1 MGNGRRSK
9 TSFEPNVSN
18 VLFLVLV
25 AATGFIVGSQYR
37 TNSSAVPPP
46 SDAVDPVPNEVI
58 AQLQSALTDPQ
69 ATPNNTAIQTTEETS
84 SVGLVN
90 INTASSSELDTL
102 PGIGPS
108 YAKAIIDYRTKNGPF
123 VRLEDIQQVK
133 GIGPKTFEKL
143 KGKITL

>member
-1 MGNGRRSK
+1 MGNSRRSK
-9 TSFEPNVSN
+9 TNFEPNVSN

-37 TNSSAVPPP
+37 TNSPTTPLP
-46 SDAVDPVPNEVI
+46 SEEVDPAPNEVI
-58 AQLQSALTDPQ
+58 AQLQSALSDPQ
-69 ATPNNTAIQTTEETS
+69 AAPDNAVTQTTEEAP
-84 SVGLVN
+84 VGLVN
-90 INTASSSELDTL
+90 INTASASELDTL

-123 VRLEDIQQVK
+123 IRLEDIQQVK

-143 KGKITL
+143 KNKITL

>member
-1 MGNGRRSK
+1 MGNSRRSK
-9 TSFEPNVSN
+9 TNFEPNVSN

-37 TNSSAVPPP
+37 TNSPTTPPP
-46 SDAVDPVPNEVI
+46 SEEVDPAPNEVI
-58 AQLQSALTDPQ
+58 AQLQSALSDPQ
-69 ATPNNTAIQTTEETS
+69 AAPDNAVTQTTEEAPM
-84 SVGLVN
+84 GLVN
-90 INTASSSELDTL
+90 INTASASELDTL

-143 KGKITL
+143 KNKITL

>member
-1 MGNGRRSK
+1 MGSSRRSK
-9 TSFEPNVSN
+9 ASFEPSVSN

-25 AATGFIVGSQYR
+25 ATTGFIVGSQYR
-37 TNSSAVPPP
+37 TNSPAAAPP
-46 SDAVDPVPNEVI
+46 SDAITPAPNEVI
-58 AQLQSALTDPQ
+58 AQLQSALSDPQ
-69 ATPNNTAIQTTEETS
+69 STPNNTSTQTPEEAP

-123 VRLEDIQQVK
+123 VRVEDIQQVK

>member
-1 MGNGRRSK
+1 MGNSRRSK
-9 TSFEPNVSN
+9 TNFEPNVSN

-37 TNSSAVPPP
+37 TNSPTTPP
-46 SDAVDPVPNEVI
+46 SEEVNPAPNEVI
-58 AQLQSALTDPQ
+58 AQLQSALSDPQ
-69 ATPNNTAIQTTEETS
+69 AAPDNAVTQTTEEAPM
-84 SVGLVN
+84 GLVN
-90 INTASSSELDTL
+90 INTASASELDTL

-143 KGKITL
+143 KNKITL